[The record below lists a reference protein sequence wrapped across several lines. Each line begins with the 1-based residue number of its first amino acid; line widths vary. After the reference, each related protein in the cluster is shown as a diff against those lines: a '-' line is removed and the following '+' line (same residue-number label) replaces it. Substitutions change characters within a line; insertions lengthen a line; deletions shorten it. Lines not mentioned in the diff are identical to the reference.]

1 MFPRPRPAPTPSNL
15 KKRAAAQDDSPS
27 SQEGEPMELEEI
39 DFSSNLPEEQ
49 VSVEFEF
56 YDPDDSHFLSLK
68 SLLNGY
74 LDGLSFGSSELCD
87 LVIDQ
92 VEVGTMIGVA
102 EDDESNENP
111 QKKEAA
117 QKKEKEA
124 VQKRENSKKA
134 QKQRDVLGFATV
146 IEMSKLGKSKV
157 GGEILSFIQEKSAKF
172 NDKHSKLE
180 EILGGKYKVGL
191 LLNERIVNL
200 SPQLI
205 PILHGQVLE
214 DIKWAEEEGR
224 GEYKFDFIICLT
236 K

>member
-1 MFPRPRPAPTPSNL
+1 MFPRPHPTPSNL
-15 KKRAAAQDDSPS
+15 KKRSAPQDDSPP

-39 DFSSNLPEEQ
+39 DFTSNLPEQQ

-56 YDPDDSHFLSLK
+56 YDPDASHFLSLK

-102 EDDESNENP
+102 EEDENIEKKQQKNENN
-111 QKKEAA
+111 QKTI
-117 QKKEKEA
+117 KEK
-124 VQKRENSKKA
+124 V
-134 QKQRDVLGFATV
+134 KQRDVLGFATV
-146 IEMSKLGKSKV
+146 LEVGKLGKSTV
-157 GGEILSFIQEKSAKF
+157 GTDILQFIREKSEKF

-180 EILGGKYKVGL
+180 EILGGKYRVGL
-191 LLNERIVNL
+191 FLNERIVNL

-214 DIKWAEEEGR
+214 DIKWAEQEGL
-224 GEYKFDFIICLT
+224 GAFKFDFIICLT